1 MTAPTHRTGYV
12 HDAFFY
18 SAQDDLVEWAA
29 PFLREGLDAGEHAV
43 VVCEKPMAQSLLEA
57 VGDERVLTLPREH
70 IYQRVP
76 VAIASYQKL
85 MTDGPVADGRRV
97 RLVGEVDFGPT
108 RETQQAWA
116 GFESVVNRYLA
127 PYDLWSTCLYNT
139 RHLTAAAIVDGI
151 MTHPH
156 VRDRGGRRVND
167 DYVEP
172 AEFLRSLGST
182 IPASLIRLASFRLDR
197 KSELSGMRASVDRV
211 LAENGMHADARASCL
226 VTVGELTANS
236 FLHGVPPVEVNLSR
250 AGEHQL
256 VLDVIDHG
264 IGFDDPFFGYV
275 VGSPEG
281 LPTEGRGLWM
291 VRHMCSSIEAAHLA
305 GGFRVRAAFDEQ
317 QPRFRDLLA

>member
-1 MTAPTHRTGYV
+1 MTARPQRGYV
-12 HDAFFY
+12 HDVFFY
-18 SAQDDLVEWAA
+18 AAQDDLVAWAA
-29 PFLREGLDAGEHAV
+29 PFLREGIEAGEHAV
-43 VVCEKPMAQSLLEA
+43 VVGEEPMARALLEA
-57 VGDERVLTLPREH
+57 VGDDGVLALPREH
-70 IYQRVP
+70 IFQRVP
-76 VAIASYQKL
+76 VAIASYQQL
-85 MTDGPVADGRRV
+85 MTDGPFADGRRV
-97 RLVGEVDFGPT
+97 RLVSEVDFGPT

-116 GFESVVNRYLA
+116 GFESVINRYLA
-127 PYDLWSTCLYNT
+127 PYDLWATCLYDT
-139 RHLTAAAIVDGI
+139 RHLTASAIVDGI

-156 VRDRGGRRVND
+156 VRDRGGRRIND

-182 IPASLIRLASFRLDR
+182 IPTSLTQLASFRLDR
-197 KSELSGMRASVDRV
+197 KSELSAMRASVDRV
-211 LAENGMHADARASCL
+211 LAENGMRAGARANCL

-256 VLDVIDHG
+256 VLDVTDHG

-291 VRHMCSSIEAAHLA
+291 VRHMCTSIEAAHLP
-305 GGFRVRAAFDEQ
+305 GGFRVRAAFDER
-317 QPRFRDLLA
+317 QPRFLDLLS

>member
-1 MTAPTHRTGYV
+1 M
-12 HDAFFY
+12 
-18 SAQDDLVEWAA
+18 
-29 PFLREGLDAGEHAV
+29 
-43 VVCEKPMAQSLLEA
+43 
-57 VGDERVLTLPREH
+57 
-70 IYQRVP
+70 
-76 VAIASYQKL
+76 
-85 MTDGPVADGRRV
+85 
-97 RLVGEVDFGPT
+97 
-108 RETQQAWA
+108 
-116 GFESVVNRYLA
+116 
-127 PYDLWSTCLYNT
+127 
-139 RHLTAAAIVDGI
+139 
-151 MTHPH
+151 
-156 VRDRGGRRVND
+156 RDRGGRRVND

-236 FLHGVPPVEVNLSR
+236 FDGVPPVEVNLSR

-291 VRHMCSSIEAAHLA
+291 VRHMCSSIEAATWPA
-305 GGFRVRAAFDEQ
+305 DSASGRPSTSSSRGSATSSPRQIEPTRAVAAWRRGQRLWSRKRARSSF
-317 QPRFRDLLA
+317 LLSTLCTSRSAPPSKPCWTSFSASPSSLSMP